1 MRILTKK
8 IDEVCDFVRQGR
20 MEGKLGIK
28 VIEITDD
35 LLIGFKHRETGRLH
49 SYSIANKN
57 LKEPE
62 NGKYIYLGYGGY
74 SFIIYEKTIESVDL
88 HRNLIQIRTGKYVI
102 TIEKL
107 FEELKPKEGTRLVK
121 FRLNDD
127 YWNYQ
132 IGYFYKF
139 TTISDCE
146 KSYEGAVIE
155 DMDGEVKVINL
166 EEYKMEFADY
176 LERKYQDQPNKEY

>member
-1 MRILTKK
+1 MRIITKK
-8 IDEVCDFVRQGR
+8 IDKVCDFVRQKR
-20 MEGKLGIK
+20 MEGKLGIE
-28 VIEITDD
+28 VIERTDD
-35 LLIGFKHRETGRLH
+35 LSIGFGHKETGILH

-62 NGKYIYLGYGGY
+62 NGKYIYLAYGDY
-74 SFIIYEKTIESVDL
+74 SFIIYEKTIESVDCY
-88 HRNLIQIRTGKYVI
+88 RNLILIRTGKHI
-102 TIEKL
+102 IAIEKL
-107 FEELKPKEGTRLVK
+107 FEGLKPKEGTRLVK
-121 FRLNDD
+121 FRFNND
-127 YWNYQ
+127 YWDCR

-176 LERKYQDQPNKEY
+176 LEKKYQDQPNKEY